1 MNSKFEINFKIFFE
15 MEIDDNSIF
24 NTTDYK
30 QTGQNLG
37 EGTFGSV
44 YLVEK
49 ITDKSQFAAK
59 TIKIQSIFSGTE
71 QIQLMRESSRLCN
84 INHPSLVK
92 FHGINFHSFQEQNLL
107 QPTILT
113 EYVNGIS
120 LEEIFKQLQKGKS
133 ISFINSTQKH
143 IFLLGISSAMKHLH
157 EKGIFHLDLK
167 PSNILIEKSNDINQ
181 YYPKISDF
189 GLSKCFSKSFL
200 KSIKNE
206 KSTLFYNAPELQNNN
221 GDDCFYNVSDVY
233 SFASIAYEIVCCE
246 KDYSKSD
253 VNKFIQKVIS
263 GGNPKFDKSI
273 TKSMQKLLIKCWSA
287 NVDERPSFS
296 DIFNQLSTE
305 FSYFKDDVD
314 SNKIKNY
321 LSYLENSEPTAQISE
336 QQSLKQANEIIQRND
351 RNVKRYLEL
360 IKLLIEYSDSIQ
372 YLYTY
377 QLDGNVL
384 HLACETGNFNLVKYI
399 LSLDKIDIKD
409 KTVLFC
415 NNFVKFSN

>member
-24 NTTDYK
+24 NTTDYE

-84 INHPSLVK
+84 INYPSLVK

-143 IFLLGISSAMKHLH
+143 IFLS
-157 EKGIFHLDLK
+157 
-167 PSNILIEKSNDINQ
+167 LIHI
-181 YYPKISDF
+181 
-189 GLSKCFSKSFL
+189 
-200 KSIKNE
+200 
-206 KSTLFYNAPELQNNN
+206 
-221 GDDCFYNVSDVY
+221 
-233 SFASIAYEIVCCE
+233 
-246 KDYSKSD
+246 
-253 VNKFIQKVIS
+253 
-263 GGNPKFDKSI
+263 
-273 TKSMQKLLIKCWSA
+273 
-287 NVDERPSFS
+287 
-296 DIFNQLSTE
+296 
-305 FSYFKDDVD
+305 
-314 SNKIKNY
+314 
-321 LSYLENSEPTAQISE
+321 
-336 QQSLKQANEIIQRND
+336 
-351 RNVKRYLEL
+351 
-360 IKLLIEYSDSIQ
+360 
-372 YLYTY
+372 
-377 QLDGNVL
+377 
-384 HLACETGNFNLVKYI
+384 
-399 LSLDKIDIKD
+399 
-409 KTVLFC
+409 
-415 NNFVKFSN
+415 